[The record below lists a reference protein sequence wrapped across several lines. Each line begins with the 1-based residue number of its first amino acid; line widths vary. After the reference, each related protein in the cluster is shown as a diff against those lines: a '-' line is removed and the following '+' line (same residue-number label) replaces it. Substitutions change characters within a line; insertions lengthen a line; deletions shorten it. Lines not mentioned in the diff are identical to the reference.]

1 MTDEQQPPQDENY
14 VIAHRREKLDRLR
27 AAGQAFP
34 NTFRRDTLAEFLVG
48 SYSGREA
55 VSLEG
60 ETQQFRLAGRLVAK
74 RVMGKAS
81 FVQLQDMSGRI
92 QLFVQQ
98 AAVGEGLYADFKTWD
113 VGDIVGAAGTVFK
126 TKTGEL

>member
-1 MTDEQQPPQDENY
+1 MTEEEKPQDENY
-14 VIAHRREKLDRLR
+14 VMAHRREKLDKLR

-34 NTFRRDTLAEFLVG
+34 NTFRRDTLAEHLVG
-48 SYSGREA
+48 SYGGRDA
-55 VSLEG
+55 ASLET
-60 ETQQFRLAGRLVAK
+60 ETGVFKLAGRLMAK

-81 FVQLQDMSGRI
+81 FAQLQDQSGRI

-113 VGDIVGAAGTVFK
+113 VGDIVGATGSVFK
-126 TKTGEL
+126 TK